1 MDCQHQMTQYALLSM
16 SDVDMN
22 DVRFGQLLTLLVG
35 LSIVV
40 LVRGIHLLCQ

>member
-1 MDCQHQMTQYALLSM
+1 MDCQHQLTQYALLAM
-16 SDVDMN
+16 SDVDMD

-40 LVRGIHLLCQ
+40 LVRGLYLLCQ